1 MEALCKVRLGLTL
14 DLIETWRDGA
24 AQDAAKAAGASTK
37 GAGGSWHNVT
47 YANGAPASF
56 AFHVDPFPGSHVL
69 GYGPKVLAWATARKV
84 EVELNPGGL
93 ADLTA
98 AGLVLTAVGLMG
110 EELGLVWGG
119 RWPHL
124 RDWLHFELR
133 PNGATLE
140 QVKAAMRSMGD
151 IHPLMPPGTVTT

>member
-124 RDWLHFELR
+124 RDWLHFELH
-133 PNGATLE
+133 PNGATLAM
-140 QVKAAMRSMGD
+140 VKAAMSAGQD
-151 IHPLMPPGTVTT
+151 IHVGPVTA